1 MGNDAYKEK
10 YNKEKDVTLKVTLDK
25 VCYYPEELIKG
36 SINLQLNKGLNDSI
50 FNETSAIIKI
60 IQKQQ
65 YIISDEDGDIPR
77 TKEED
82 LIILNKDFITFKGA
96 NLLLGINI
104 PFSIEIPK
112 NILASCY
119 YSRHFIKHF
128 IYFEF
133 PGIKAKRTLM
143 IFIKGYKN
151 YTLENKLLK
160 MPASSFGDFYKK
172 KKSKYKGGK
181 ISCLLRIPKNS
192 FDYKEVIPF
201 EIYLNCTEL
210 NLEIWAIKISLFKIL
225 FWNKKNDHKK
235 HYKTH
240 KKMELAFK
248 IYPINKFLTKHEIK
262 DNINVQF
269 LYNNM
274 SIIYNR
280 LDLLKEVEI
289 DYNYNDIE
297 LLPFCIGGLIS
308 VEFNLEVEI
317 RYKMEKIKSDI
328 LELPIEIYE
337 KNFRDNEII
346 PQISNAKDNQINNKG
361 NYSNSTSSQYY
372 NINSINE
379 EDLKNDEIQNLE
391 KPDNFVIFEE
401 DDFDKAFFGK
411 KL

>member
-1 MGNDAYKEK
+1 M
-10 YNKEKDVTLKVTLDK
+10 TLKVTLDK

-36 SINLQLNKGLNDSI
+36 SINLQLNKVLNDSI

-65 YIISDEDGDIPR
+65 YIIPGGDDGD
-77 TKEED
+77 TYVTEEED
-82 LIILNKDFITFKGA
+82 LLILNKDFITFKGA

-128 IYFEF
+128 VYFEF

-210 NLEIWAIKISLFKIL
+210 NMEICAIKISLFKIL
-225 FWNKKNDHKK
+225 YWNEKNDHKK
-235 HYKTH
+235 HYRVH
-240 KKMELAFK
+240 KKMELASK
-248 IYPINKFLTKHEIK
+248 IFPINKFLTKHEIK

-274 SIIYNR
+274 S
-280 LDLLKEVEI
+280 
-289 DYNYNDIE
+289 
-297 LLPFCIGGLIS
+297 
-308 VEFNLEVEI
+308 
-317 RYKMEKIKSDI
+317 
-328 LELPIEIYE
+328 
-337 KNFRDNEII
+337 
-346 PQISNAKDNQINNKG
+346 
-361 NYSNSTSSQYY
+361 
-372 NINSINE
+372 
-379 EDLKNDEIQNLE
+379 
-391 KPDNFVIFEE
+391 
-401 DDFDKAFFGK
+401 
-411 KL
+411 